1 MTITANS
8 GGPHRSASL
17 PIAKTNAS
25 TTPTNKIGSNV
36 YILIR

>member
-1 MTITANS
+1 MTANS
-8 GGPHRSASL
+8 GGPHRSAIL

-25 TTPTNKIGSNV
+25 TTPANKIGSNV